1 MNAFR
6 AKQQAKGRID
16 LLPPEPKAPAQKHA
30 RSFPARLEVVDA
42 DFVVI
47 RAGSARTSN
56 DNHRQFRAAKP
67 RPLSQHV
74 LFRFAAACA
83 RLFEAGLQ
91 LLPGRAFAG
100 LVTGIFLFV
109 FAYAGGLSALKAA
122 LPTAEPGEP
131 LQIAEITATID
142 DRNGMKVLSVY
153 GRVDNVSDGAKTVPP
168 LEIVVEGGGNTLQR
182 RLALDTTTIP
192 PGGSEHFALRLP
204 HGGGKVPKVSIS
216 FVREGAPVN

>member
-16 LLPPEPKAPAQKHA
+16 LLPPEPKTPVQKHG

-47 RAGSARTSN
+47 RTGGARTSN
-56 DNHRQFRAAKP
+56 DNHRPFRPPEA
-67 RPLSQHV
+67 RPVSQHL
-74 LFRFAAACA
+74 LFRIAAACA

-91 LLPGRAFAG
+91 RLPGRAFAG
-100 LVTGIFLFV
+100 LVAGIFLFV

-122 LPTAEPGEP
+122 LPTAGPGQP
-131 LQIAEITATID
+131 LQINEITATVD
-142 DRNGMKVLSVY
+142 DQNGMKVLAVY
-153 GRVDNVSDGAKTVPP
+153 GRIDNVSDGARTVPP
-168 LEIVVEGGGNTLQR
+168 LEIVLEGSGDTLQR
-182 RLALDTTTIP
+182 RVALDTATIA
-192 PGGSEHFALRLP
+192 PGSSEHFALRLP
-204 HGGGKVPKVSIS
+204 HGGGKVPKVSVS